1 MHPDLTHLNYVAPS
15 RRDTRAFRKRGKAA
29 GGGIRNWF
37 RAAYRNWQR
46 NGMIAA
52 LASLDDATLRGQIP
66 SFVDGLDDHE
76 LGMVP
81 VAEADDARR

>member
-1 MHPDLTHLNYVAPS
+1 
-15 RRDTRAFRKRGKAA
+15 
-29 GGGIRNWF
+29 
-37 RAAYRNWQR
+37 
-46 NGMIAA
+46 MIAA
-52 LASLDDATLRGQIP
+52 LASLDDATLRDIGLVRGQIP